1 MKRNLP
7 ITNVERTFGDD
18 ANILS
23 TTDLKGAIT
32 HVNPDFIE
40 ISGFDEGELI
50 GKNHNTVRHPD
61 MPPVAFEDLWK
72 TLKSGRSWMGIVKN
86 RCKNGDHYWVSAY
99 VTPIIK
105 DGVVVE
111 YQSIRSKA
119 SAEEIE
125 RAERLYARINAGKPL
140 HRLKRPSM
148 AFGYKLL
155 FAFFLLQIATLAI
168 PVAVASF
175 DVMTMLTSL
184 LPGFVIMGLFYV
196 LEIRPLCDVF
206 AKARLI
212 CNNPLSRHIFA
223 GRQDEAGQV
232 ALALKY
238 LQKEADG
245 IVGRIADSS
254 SSISGFA
261 DKLMASIDQNKI
273 TIDSQH
279 METDLVATAVTEMSA
294 SIQEVAGNAQLT
306 AESANRANTEVNNSK
321 QVVNRTMEAI
331 HTLADDV
338 EQASEV
344 IRKLNEDSDKISSV
358 VSVISGIAEQTN
370 LLALNAAIEA
380 ARAGEQGR
388 GFAVVADEVRTLANR
403 THDSTREIQEMIEHL
418 QAGASRAVGVME
430 KSRQQADSSVERGE
444 EAVNSL
450 NAISDAVATIND
462 MSVQIAAAVKEQNA
476 VAQEVSQNI
485 INIQQS
491 SEMSVEGIQTSE
503 DVSTAMATK
512 AQEMKILAAQFWD
525 KRHA

>member
-1 MKRNLP
+1 MKKNLP
-7 ITNVERTFGDD
+7 ITHVEKTFGDD

-32 HVNPDFIE
+32 HINPDFIE
-40 ISGFDEGELI
+40 ISGFDEGELV

-61 MPPVAFEDLWK
+61 MPPMAFEDLWK
-72 TLKSGRSWMGIVKN
+72 TVKSGHSWMGLVKN
-86 RCKNGDHYWVSAY
+86 RCKNGDHYWVNAY

-105 DGVVVE
+105 DGEIVE
-111 YQSIRSKA
+111 YQSVRSKA
-119 SAEEIE
+119 STEEIE
-125 RAERLYARINAGKPL
+125 RAERLYANINAGKFP
-140 HRLKRPSM
+140 RWLKRPPM
-148 AFGYKLL
+148 AFRYKLI
-155 FAFFLLQIATLAI
+155 FAFLLLQMATLAI
-168 PVAVASF
+168 PVAIAGL
-175 DVMTMLTSL
+175 DVVTALISL
-184 LPGFVIMGLFYV
+184 LPGFVILGLFYV
-196 LEIRPLCDVF
+196 IEVRPLCDVF
-206 AKARLI
+206 AKARSV
-212 CNNPLSRHIFA
+212 CNNPLARHIFT
-223 GRQDEAGQV
+223 GRQDEAGQI

-238 LQKEADG
+238 LEKEANS

-254 SSISGFA
+254 LSISGFA
-261 DKLMASIDQNKI
+261 DKLMASIERNKI

-279 METDLVATAVTEMSA
+279 IETDLVATAVTEMSA
-294 SIQEVAGNAQLT
+294 SIQEVASNAQLT
-306 AESANRANTEVNNSK
+306 AESATRANTEVNNSK

-418 QAGASRAVGVME
+418 QTGASRAVGVMK

-444 EAVNSL
+444 EAVSSL
-450 NAISDAVATIND
+450 NAITDAVATIND
-462 MSVQIAAAVKEQNA
+462 MSVQIATAVKEQNT

-503 DVSTAMATK
+503 EASTAMAAK
-512 AQEMKILAAQFWD
+512 AQEMKMLAAQFWD
-525 KRHA
+525 KRRT

>member
-7 ITNVERTFGDD
+7 ITNVEKTFGDD

-23 TTDLKGAIT
+23 TTDLKGAVT
-32 HVNPDFIE
+32 YVNPDFIE
-40 ISGFDEGELI
+40 ISGFDKDELI

-61 MPPVAFEDLWK
+61 MPPAAFEDLWK
-72 TLKSGRSWMGIVKN
+72 TVKSGRSWMGLVKN
-86 RCKNGDHYWVSAY
+86 RCKNGDHYWVNAY

-105 DGVVVE
+105 DGKTVE

-119 SAEEIE
+119 TPEEIE
-125 RAERLYARINAGKPL
+125 HAERLYARINANKLP
-140 HRLKRPSM
+140 HWLKRPPL
-148 AFGYKLL
+148 AFRYKLIS
-155 FAFFLLQIATLAI
+155 AFLLLQMATLAI
-168 PVAVASF
+168 PVAM
-175 DVMTMLTSL
+175 DDLGLMTALFSL

-196 LEIRPLCDVF
+196 FEARPLCRAF
-206 AKARLI
+206 AKARSVFD
-212 CNNPLSRHIFA
+212 NPLALHIFT

-232 ALALKY
+232 MLALKY
-238 LQKEADG
+238 LEKEVAG

-254 SSISGFA
+254 SSIAGFA
-261 DKLMASIDQNKI
+261 DKLMVSIEKNKI

-279 METDLVATAVTEMSA
+279 IETDLVATAVTEMSA

-306 AESANRANTEVNNSK
+306 AESATRANTEVNNSK

-331 HTLADDV
+331 HTLAEDV
-338 EQASEV
+338 EQASGV
-344 IRKLNEDSDKISSV
+344 IRKLNEDSEKISSV

-418 QAGASRAVGVME
+418 QAGASRAVDVME

-444 EAVNSL
+444 EAVSSL
-450 NAISDAVATIND
+450 NAITDAVATIND

-485 INIQQS
+485 VNIQQS

-503 DVSTAMATK
+503 EASTAMAAK
-512 AQEMKILAAQFWD
+512 AQEMKMLAAQFWD
-525 KRHA
+525 KRRT